1 MKTGK
6 YMKKK
11 PVKGVALILVLTLL
25 LGCGIGGTLAWL
37 MDSTST
43 VTNTFTVGN
52 IDITLDEAR
61 VDQDGNFLDKDKNVV
76 DTLAEAERVTNN
88 QYQAIPGKTYSKDP
102 TLTVTKGNEKCYL
115 FVKFV
120 QSGNPS
126 TYYEFDFALD
136 NTNSGWTQG
145 TADVEGGDGV
155 PTDVWYIIVNE
166 TSADAANDTVYHLLV
181 GDTIQVKDS
190 VTAANMTAAAAAK
203 LEWTAYAVQFMND
216 KINFTPAQAWD
227 IAQDGTLNAN

>member
-1 MKTGK
+1 MRKGK
-6 YMKKK
+6 YQKNKST
-11 PVKGVALILVLTLL
+11 KGMALALALVLL

-76 DTLAEAERVTNN
+76 NTLAEAERVTNN

-102 TLTVTKGNEKCYL
+102 TLTVKKGNEKCYL
-115 FVKFV
+115 FVKYTET
-120 QSGNPS
+120 GAPS
-126 TYYEFDFALD
+126 TYYEYDFVLD
-136 NTNSGWTQG
+136 NEGSGWQLVPG
-145 TADVEGGDGV
+145 T
-155 PTDVWYIIVNE
+155 TDVWYIIVEE

-181 GDTIQVKDS
+181 DDTIQVKDS
-190 VTAANMTAAAAAK
+190 VTSANMAAAAAAK

-216 KINFTPAQAWD
+216 KTNFTPAQAWD
-227 IAQDGTLNAN
+227 IAQDGTLSTN

>member
-6 YMKKK
+6 YQNNK
-11 PVKGVALILVLTLL
+11 PAKGMALALALVLL

-37 MDSTST
+37 MDSTPT

-61 VDQDGNFLDKDKNVV
+61 VDQDGNFLDANKDIV

-115 FVKFV
+115 FVKYV
-120 QSGNPS
+120 QTGDPG
-126 TYYEFDFALD
+126 TYYDFDFALD
-136 NTNSGWTQG
+136 NDGSGWTQG
-145 TADVEGGDGV
+145 TGTDGDGV
-155 PTDVWYIIVNE
+155 PVDVWYIIVEE
-166 TSADAANDTVYHLLV
+166 TAATEPNDTVYHLLV
-181 GDTIQVKDS
+181 GDTIKVKDS
-190 VTAANMTAAAAAK
+190 VTSADMSAAAAAK

-216 KINFTPAQAWD
+216 NTNFTPAEAWD
-227 IAQDGTLNAN
+227 IAQDGKLGTN